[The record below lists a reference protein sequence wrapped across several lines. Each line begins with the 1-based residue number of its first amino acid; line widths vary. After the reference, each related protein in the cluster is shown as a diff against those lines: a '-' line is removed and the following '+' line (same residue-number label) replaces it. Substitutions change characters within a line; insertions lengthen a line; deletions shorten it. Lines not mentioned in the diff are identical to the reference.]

1 MTEASI
7 QSGEIVKLF
16 TLDENIDLS
25 APEVRREALETVEGG
40 GVVFLPKSGFQLTQ
54 RERELISNTK
64 ELLVKQPKKRN
75 GRPTIVFDP
84 ARGRIMKHFAM
95 VDGKIAFALVR
106 SGARPELEAMMARFA
121 AWADDLVTRLFPTY
135 HAAMVR
141 DRVTYRPNARDS
153 TQPLHV
159 DSSYGFPTQGRS
171 MFRLFCNIDP
181 ENRPRIWQVGEPF
194 QSFVARYMPSVHV
207 QKPGW
212 SASLLS
218 QLGIVGP
225 KTAYDQVIAEL
236 RRLGKDDKEYQKNA
250 PRKIVEFPTGS
261 CWFAITDLV
270 LHGAVSGQHSIDQ
283 TYFLPETGMSDPAH
297 STLRILERM
306 TQRSLV

>member
-1 MTEASI
+1 MNEAPI
-7 QSGEIVKLF
+7 QNKEIVKLL
-16 TLDENIDLS
+16 TLDENVDLS
-25 APEVRREALETVEGG
+25 TPEVRREALATVEGG
-40 GVVFLPKSGFQLTQ
+40 GVVFLPKSGFQLTP
-54 RERELISNTK
+54 RERELLADTK
-64 ELLVKQPKKRN
+64 RFLAKEPKKRN

-84 ARGRIMKHFAM
+84 ARGRILKHFAM
-95 VDGKIAFALVR
+95 VDGKIAFAHIR
-106 SGARPELEAMMARFA
+106 SEARPELEAMMARFA
-121 AWADDLVTRLFPTY
+121 IWADGLVAKLFPSY

-141 DRVTYRPNARDS
+141 SRITYRPNARES

-297 STLRILERM
+297 STLRILERL